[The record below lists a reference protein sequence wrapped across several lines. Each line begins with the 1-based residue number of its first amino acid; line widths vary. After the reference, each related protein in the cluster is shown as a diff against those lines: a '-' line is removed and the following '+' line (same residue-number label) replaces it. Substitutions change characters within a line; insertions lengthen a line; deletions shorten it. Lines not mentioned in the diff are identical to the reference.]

1 MREHDK
7 RKYGYCGCE
16 NCARNFLV
24 LVVLMLVYLLAHDNV
39 MTALNV
45 LYINDIHLLLLLL
58 LL

>member
-1 MREHDK
+1 M
-7 RKYGYCGCE
+7 
-16 NCARNFLV
+16 